1 MFESLSAGFSEVFQ
15 LSHFLGI
22 LIGIVVGYFI
32 GSIPGLTPSIGIALI
47 VPFTFTMEPVMAMII
62 IVSLYMAA
70 EYGGGITAILLN
82 APGTPAAAAT
92 AFDGYELTKKGEAGK
107 ALTVSI
113 IASAIGA
120 FISAIFLVLTAV
132 PMAKFALEFG
142 PTEYFALA
150 IFGLSLVCSLSQ
162 DSLLKGMLSMLLGLL
177 IVTIGLD
184 PVMGTPRYVFANG
197 LFDGVP
203 FLPALIGLFA
213 LSEVFYM
220 LEDVKEKTPK
230 SEKLKGIGAPTSVFK
245 KMWVTL
251 LRAPIIGYFIG
262 VIPGAGTTI
271 ASLVSYNEAKRVS
284 KSKGSFGK
292 GNPEGI
298 AASEGANNAAVSGA
312 FAPLLALGIPGS
324 ASAAIIIGALTI
336 QGVQPGPMLFTNNPE
351 IPYSI
356 FAAIFVGVPIMALVG
371 LSGARLWVQ
380 VVRIPKRILG
390 VFVAGICIL
399 GAYAYSNTM
408 FPVWVM
414 VIFGILGYLLRKCNV
429 PTTPMV
435 LSLVLGFMMESNFRR
450 AMTVSGGDIAFF
462 FQRPITVI
470 LLVISVITLVL
481 PLLQK
486 LKSIRKEKEQGIG
499 L

>member
-1 MFESLSAGFSEVFQ
+1 MIEGMLTGFSHVFQ
-15 LSHFLGI
+15 LSHFLGL
-22 LIGIVVGYFI
+22 LIGIAIGYFI
-32 GSIPGLTPSIGIALI
+32 GSMPGLTPSIGIALI
-47 VPFTFTMEPVMAMII
+47 IPFTFTMDPVMAMII
-62 IVSLYMAA
+62 ITSLYMAA

-107 ALTVSI
+107 ALTISI

-120 FISAIFLVLTAV
+120 LSSSVLLVFTAV
-132 PMAKFALEFG
+132 PMASFALEFG

-150 IFGLSLVCSLSQ
+150 VFGLSLVASLSQ
-162 DSLLKGMLSMLLGLL
+162 ESLLKGMLSMLLGLL

-184 PVMGTPRYVFANG
+184 PVMGTPRFVFTNG
-197 LFDGVP
+197 LFEGVP

-213 LSEVFYM
+213 LSEVLYM
-220 LEDVKEKTPK
+220 LEDVKEKPAK
-230 SEKLKGIGAPTSVFK
+230 SEKLKGIGAPFSLFK
-245 KMWVTL
+245 KMWATL
-251 LRAPIIGYFIG
+251 VRAPLLGYFIG

-284 KSKGSFGK
+284 KTKDTFGK

-336 QGVQPGPMLFTNNPE
+336 QGIQPGPMLFTDNPE

-356 FAAIFVGVPIMALVG
+356 FATLFVGVPIMTLVG
-371 LSGARLWVQ
+371 LGGARLWVK
-380 VVRIPKRILG
+380 VVLIPKRILA

-399 GAYAYSNTM
+399 GAFAYSNTM
-408 FPVWVM
+408 FPVWIM
-414 VIFGILGYLLRKCNV
+414 VTFGILGYILRKCNV

-435 LSLVLGFMMESNFRR
+435 LSLVLGFMMETNFRR
-450 AMTVSGGDIAFF
+450 AMTVSGGDYSFF

-470 LLVISVITLVL
+470 LLAVSIITLVL
-481 PLLQK
+481 PIIQK
-486 LKSIRKEKEQGIG
+486 TRSRKNK
-499 L
+499 

>member
-1 MFESLSAGFSEVFQ
+1 MFENLLSGFDQVFQ
-15 LSHFLGI
+15 IYHLIGLLAGI
-22 LIGIVVGYFI
+22 LIGYFI
-32 GSIPGLTPSIGIALI
+32 GAMPGLTPSIGIALI
-47 VPFTFTMEPVMAMII
+47 IPFTFTMEPVMAMIL

-92 AFDGYELTKKGEAGK
+92 AFDGFELTKRGEAGK
-107 ALTVSI
+107 ALTISI
-113 IASAIGA
+113 VASAIGA
-120 FISAIFLVLTAV
+120 LISSILLIFTAV
-132 PMAKFALEFG
+132 PMASFALEFG

-150 IFGLSLVCSLSQ
+150 IFGLSLVSSLSQ
-162 DSLLKGMLSMLLGLL
+162 ESLLKGMLSMLLGLL
-177 IVTIGLD
+177 IITIGLD
-184 PVMGTPRYVFANG
+184 PVMGTPRFVFSNG
-197 LFDGVP
+197 LFEGVP

-220 LEDVKEKTPK
+220 LENVKEKPPK
-230 SEKLKGIGAPTSVFK
+230 EEKLKGIGAPLSLFK
-245 KMWVTL
+245 KMWLTL
-251 LRAPIIGYFIG
+251 LRAPILGYVIG

-284 KSKGSFGK
+284 KQKETFGK

-336 QGVQPGPMLFTNNPE
+336 QGVQPGPLLFTENPE

-356 FAAIFVGVPIMALVG
+356 FAALLVGVPIMAIVG
-371 LSGARLWVQ
+371 LSGVRLWAK
-380 VVRIPKRILG
+380 VVLIPRSILA
-390 VFVAGICIL
+390 VFVSGICVL
-399 GAYAYSNTM
+399 GAYSYSNSM

-414 VIFGILGYLLRKCNV
+414 IIFGIFGYLLRKTNV

-435 LSLVLGFMMESNFRR
+435 LALVLGAMMETNFRR
-450 AMTVSGGDIAFF
+450 AITVSGGDYTFF
-462 FQRPITVI
+462 FHRP
-470 LLVISVITLVL
+470 ITLVL
-481 PLLQK
+481 LILSIGTLLLPIIQRFR
-486 LKSIRKEKEQGIG
+486 KSRA
-499 L
+499 